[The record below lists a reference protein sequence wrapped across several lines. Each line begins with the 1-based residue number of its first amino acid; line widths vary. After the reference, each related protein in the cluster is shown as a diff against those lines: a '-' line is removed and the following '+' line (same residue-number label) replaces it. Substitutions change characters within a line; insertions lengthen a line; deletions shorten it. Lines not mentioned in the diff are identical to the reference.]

1 MSLSAET
8 HQRFTIAAQKLEF
21 DKIIDRVARFASSE
35 PGRECAS
42 RLFPLTDTSL
52 IQTELQ
58 RVSEAKELLIAEG
71 SFPLDG
77 IKNIASAL
85 KKTLIQNRILF
96 AQELLDIASTLKASR
111 VLHAFIAKRK
121 SVYPHLSSF
130 LPLLFFDNIVE
141 RHITEAID
149 ESGRMRDAA
158 SKELKTIRR
167 EMIEV
172 GELLRKQLQAILKQ
186 VSEQEFTQEEIITTR
201 DGRLVIPVKV
211 EHKKHVSGFIH
222 SSSASGATV
231 YIEPAECLEL
241 NNTLRELHLQEQ
253 REIERILRELTAQ
266 VRDIREPLERT
277 LSTLAHLDLLS
288 SKAKYS
294 IEILGYPPLISN
306 QRRIRLAQARHPVL
320 LQRHSRQEV
329 VPLDLELGNEIST
342 LVITGPNAGGKSV
355 AMKTV
360 GLLVL
365 CTQAG
370 LHIPAAP
377 ESELPI
383 FDDVFVD
390 IGDDQSIENDLSTFS
405 SHILRLKEILAEAD
419 ERSLVLV
426 DEIGAGT
433 DPGEGAALAA
443 AILQELTT
451 RHTITIAT
459 THHGMLKAFAHE
471 IPGMAN
477 GSLEFDVET
486 LRPTYCFKFGVPG
499 SSYAL
504 ELAERLGI
512 AHSLLAKA
520 REQLGTEK
528 TKLEALLTEVE
539 RQSQHYRREVHEA
552 EKERTRLQTLVD
564 SYEKKMAGIRKEISE
579 IRQKALDEA
588 RALLDNAQGTIER
601 TVREIRESAADR
613 NRLQAARSDLKA
625 VSEEIEELHHHVQ
638 TQPEGETFVV
648 GDRVHVQGASETGE
662 IVELRDQEAIVLWRN
677 GRLRVPIKKLLRDVQ
692 GERGIG
698 QQTGSTYTPDAKT
711 EIDLRGMTGDEA
723 IESVQRVLD
732 DALVAGLHRIDIIH
746 GKGTGALRKRVSD
759 FLKGYPHVKSF
770 RLGEW
775 NEGGSG
781 VTVVELE

>member
-1 MSLSAET
+1 MSFSGDT
-8 HQRFTIAAQKLEF
+8 HQRFTIAVQKLEF

-35 PGRECAS
+35 PGRDHAH
-42 RLFPLTDTSL
+42 RLSPSTDPSL
-52 IQTELQ
+52 IRTELQ
-58 RVSEAKELLIAEG
+58 SVSEAKELLIAEG

-85 KKTLIQNRILF
+85 RKTLIDNQILS
-96 AQELLDIASTLKASR
+96 AHELLDVASTLKASR
-111 VLHAFIAKRK
+111 VLHAFFKKRK
-121 SVYPHLSSF
+121 SAYPQLSSF
-130 LPLLFFDNIVE
+130 LPLLFFDKIVE
-141 RHITEAID
+141 HRITEAID
-149 ESGRMRDAA
+149 ESGRMRDTA
-158 SKELKTIRR
+158 SRELKTIRR
-167 EMIEV
+167 EIIDA
-172 GELLRKQLQAILKQ
+172 GELLRKQLQAILKI

-201 DGRLVIPVKV
+201 DGRLVIPVKT
-211 EHKKHVSGFIH
+211 EHKKHVPGFIH

-241 NNTLRELHLQEQ
+241 NNTLRELHLREE
-253 REIERILRELTAQ
+253 REIEKVLGELTAQ
-266 VRDIREPLERT
+266 VREIREPLERT
-277 LSTLAHLDLLS
+277 LSALAHIDLIC

-294 IEILGYPPLISN
+294 IEILGNPPHISSH
-306 QRRIRLAQARHPVL
+306 RRIRLAQARHPVL
-320 LQRHSRQEV
+320 LQRHSREEI
-329 VPLDLELGNEIST
+329 VPLDLELGDAIST

-377 ESELPI
+377 ESEVPI
-383 FDDVFVD
+383 FDQVFVD

-419 ERSLVLV
+419 ERSLVLI

-486 LRPTYCFKFGVPG
+486 LRPTYYFKFGVPG

-504 ELAERLGI
+504 ELAQRLGI
-512 AHSLLAKA
+512 TPSLLAKA

-528 TKLEALLTEVE
+528 TKLEALLAEVE
-539 RQSQHYRREVHEA
+539 RQTQHYRREIHEA
-552 EKERTRLQTLVD
+552 EKERALLQTLVD
-564 SYEKKMAGIRKEISE
+564 SYEKKMAEIRKEISE

-601 TVREIRESAADR
+601 TVKEIRESAADR
-613 NRLQAARSDLKA
+613 NRLQAARGDLKA
-625 VSEEIEELHHHVQ
+625 MSEEIEELHNTLQ
-638 TQPEGETFVV
+638 TRTKDETFVV
-648 GDRVHVQGASETGE
+648 GDKVHIEGTSETGE
-662 IVELRDQEAIVLWRN
+662 IIELRDQEAIVIWRN
-677 GRLRVPIKKLLRDVQ
+677 GRLRVPIKKLLRDVRS
-692 GERGIG
+692 ERGVLH
-698 QQTGSTYTPDAKT
+698 QTGPTYTPDAKT
-711 EIDLRGMTGDEA
+711 EIDLRGMIGDEA